1 MKKAERKLTENQT
14 TYQINYINS
23 HYSSVITESALEH
36 FGVRSIKKLSDIEL
50 EELLDHFITIA
61 NERD

>member
-1 MKKAERKLTENQT
+1 MKKAERKLMENQT
-14 TYQINYINS
+14 TYQINCINS
-23 HYSSVITESALEH
+23 HYSSEITESALEH
-36 FGVRSIKKLSDIEL
+36 LGVKKIEELSDVEL